1 MVKTVDNIK
10 LVADAR
16 SGCQSALNELAD
28 KVCRRA
34 YPVLLKMTRD
44 EDLSHDLLQETL
56 LAMLRSLENLERIE
70 GFWGWIHTIAR
81 NKVYDHFRK
90 RHRRE
95 ISGLLDFDDLYD
107 CQDTG
112 MNDSTLK
119 HVIDIEMKEYL
130 AEAIGNLRKRHQ
142 EVVRLRHFE
151 NRPYTEIASLSDCTP
166 QQARVRFFRA
176 KQSLRN
182 RLSAADFEL

>member
-10 LVADAR
+10 LVADAQ

-28 KVCRRA
+28 KVCRSV

-44 EDLSHDLLQETL
+44 EDLSQDLLQETF
-56 LAMLRSLENLERIE
+56 LAMLRSLKNLERIE

-90 RHRRE
+90 RQRRE
-95 ISGLLDFDDLYD
+95 ISGSLDLDDLYD
-107 CQDTG
+107 GQDTG
-112 MNDSTLK
+112 MNDSALK
-119 HVIDIEMKEYL
+119 HVIHIELKESL
-130 AEAIGNLRKRHQ
+130 AEAIGNLRNRYQ
-142 EVVRLRHFE
+142 EVVHLRHFE

>member
-10 LVADAR
+10 LIADAR
-16 SGCQSALNELAD
+16 SGCQSALNELAAE
-28 KVCRRA
+28 VCRRA

-56 LAMLRSLENLERIE
+56 LAMLRSLKNLESIQ

-81 NKVYDHFRK
+81 NKVYGHYRK
-90 RHRRE
+90 RHHRE
-95 ISGLLDFDDLYD
+95 ISGSLDFDNVYD

-112 MNDSTLK
+112 MNNSTLK
-119 HVIDIEMKEYL
+119 HVIDIEMKESL
-130 AEAIGNLRKRHQ
+130 AQSIGNLRKPYR
-142 EVVRLRHFE
+142 EVVHLRHFE
-151 NRPYTEIASLSDCTP
+151 NRPYAEIASLSGCTP

-182 RLSAADFEL
+182 RLCATDFEL